1 MISLPIIYMAF
12 GVCSEG
18 DYVILKEVLYG
29 LPWIIAGILVLA
41 YDFKYSAYV
50 VGILW
55 VVHGG
60 YDLISITTIY
70 LSTLGVWSWYPVL
83 CKAFDIP
90 LDFIYF
96 TLHRNGPNQTYEWPS
111 KMHNQ
116 AMVQK
121 TKRFVL
127 INLLFQHLFTV

>member
-18 DYVILKEVLYG
+18 DYVILKEFLYG

-41 YDFKYSAYV
+41 YDFKYSTYV

-60 YDLISITTIY
+60 YDLYHNY
-70 LSTLGVWSWYPVL
+70 L
-83 CKAFDIP
+83 
-90 LDFIYF
+90 FINSGS
-96 TLHRNGPNQTYEWPS
+96 LVVVS
-111 KMHNQ
+111 S
-116 AMVQK
+116 A
-121 TKRFVL
+121 L
-127 INLLFQHLFTV
+127 

>member
-1 MISLPIIYMAF
+1 MAF

-70 LSTLGVWSWYPVL
+70 LSTLGVWSWCPVL
-83 CKAFDIP
+83 CKAFD
-90 LDFIYF
+90 
-96 TLHRNGPNQTYEWPS
+96 TS
-111 KMHNQ
+111 
-116 AMVQK
+116 
-121 TKRFVL
+121 
-127 INLLFQHLFTV
+127 